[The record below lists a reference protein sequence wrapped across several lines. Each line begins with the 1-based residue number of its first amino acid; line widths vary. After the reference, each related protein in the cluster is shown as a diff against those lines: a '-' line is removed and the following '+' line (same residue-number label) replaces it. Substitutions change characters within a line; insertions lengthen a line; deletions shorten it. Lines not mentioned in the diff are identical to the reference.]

1 MNKLFEIIK
10 GMFIGLANIIPG
22 VSGGTMAV
30 IFKIYDR
37 LINAIADIYKT
48 PLKSLKSLIYILI
61 GMGLGVILGV
71 FGISYGYEKVPFITV
86 FIFVGLILGGLNPI
100 YKMVDRSFYRMPNI
114 IGFSIAFIVVVG
126 LPLLKTSGSIQSGLI
141 YYIMLF
147 LVGMI
152 TAITMIAP
160 GISGSM
166 VLLIIGYYTHIL
178 DLAKQTIEA
187 VVTFDIQT
195 VLNNLFP
202 ILLLVLGFVFGAILF
217 SKLIKLILVNYET
230 MFYSS
235 ILGLLVASPIA
246 IIYLLN
252 ETNPILNTPML
263 EVIIGLVL
271 MTGAAYLA
279 YVIIKQS
286 ENEESKT
293 SERNN

>member
-48 PLKSLKSLIYILI
+48 PIKSFKSLIYILI

-114 IGFSIAFIVVVG
+114 IGFLIAFTVVVG
-126 LPLLKTSGSIQSGLI
+126 LPLLKTSGSIQSGFI

>member
-48 PLKSLKSLIYILI
+48 PLKSLKSLIYILV

-86 FIFVGLILGGLNPI
+86 FIFVGLILGGLSPI

-114 IGFSIAFIVVVG
+114 IGFLIAFIVVVG

-166 VLLIIGYYTHIL
+166 VLLIIGYYTHLL

>member
-48 PLKSLKSLIYILI
+48 PLESLKSLIYILI

-100 YKMVDRSFYRMPNI
+100 YKMVDRKFYRMPNI
-114 IGFSIAFIVVVG
+114 IGFLIAFIVVVG
-126 LPLLKTSGSIQSGLI
+126 LPLLKTSGSIQSGFI

>member
-1 MNKLFEIIK
+1 MNKVFEIIK

-37 LINAIADIYKT
+37 LITAIADIYKT
-48 PLKSLKSLIYILI
+48 PIKSIKSLIFIFI
-61 GMGLGVILGV
+61 GMALGIVIGV

-86 FIFVGLILGGLNPI
+86 FIFVGLILGGLSPI
-100 YKMVDRSFYRMPNI
+100 YKMVDKTFYKLPNI
-114 IGFSIAFIVVVG
+114 IGFVAAFILVVG
-126 LPLLKTSGSIQSGLI
+126 LPLLKTSGSIQSGFI
-141 YYIMLF
+141 YYVMLF
-147 LVGMI
+147 IVGMI

-160 GISGSM
+160 GVSGSM

-178 DLAKQTIEA
+178 DLAKTTIEA
-187 VVTFDIQT
+187 VLSLDFDT
-195 VLNNLFP
+195 VFSHLLP
-202 ILLLVLGFVFGAILF
+202 ILLLVLGFVVGAILF
-217 SKLIKLILVNYET
+217 SKLIKLVITNYET

-252 ETNPILNTPML
+252 ETNPILNTNII
-263 EVIIGLVL
+263 EVIIGLLL

-286 ENEESKT
+286 ENQESKA
-293 SERNN
+293 SESNN

>member
-48 PLKSLKSLIYILI
+48 PIKSFKSLIYILI

-114 IGFSIAFIVVVG
+114 IGFLIAFTVVVG
-126 LPLLKTSGSIQSGLI
+126 LPLLKTSGSIQSGFI

-202 ILLLVLGFVFGAILF
+202 IILLVLGFVFGAILF
-217 SKLIKLILVNYET
+217 SKLIKLILVNFET

>member
-1 MNKLFEIIK
+1 
-10 GMFIGLANIIPG
+10 
-22 VSGGTMAV
+22 
-30 IFKIYDR
+30 
-37 LINAIADIYKT
+37 
-48 PLKSLKSLIYILI
+48 
-61 GMGLGVILGV
+61 
-71 FGISYGYEKVPFITV
+71 
-86 FIFVGLILGGLNPI
+86 
-100 YKMVDRSFYRMPNI
+100 
-114 IGFSIAFIVVVG
+114 
-126 LPLLKTSGSIQSGLI
+126 
-141 YYIMLF
+141 
-147 LVGMI
+147 
-152 TAITMIAP
+152 
-160 GISGSM
+160 
-166 VLLIIGYYTHIL
+166 
-178 DLAKQTIEA
+178 LAKQTIEA

-202 ILLLVLGFVFGAILF
+202 IILLVLGFVFGAILF
-217 SKLIKLILVNYET
+217 SKLIKLILVNFET

>member
-37 LINAIADIYKT
+37 LITAIADIYKT

-114 IGFSIAFIVVVG
+114 IGFLIAFTVVVG
-126 LPLLKTSGSIQSGLI
+126 LPLLKTSGSIQSGFI

-202 ILLLVLGFVFGAILF
+202 IILLVLGFVFGAILF
-217 SKLIKLILVNYET
+217 SKLIKLILINYEA